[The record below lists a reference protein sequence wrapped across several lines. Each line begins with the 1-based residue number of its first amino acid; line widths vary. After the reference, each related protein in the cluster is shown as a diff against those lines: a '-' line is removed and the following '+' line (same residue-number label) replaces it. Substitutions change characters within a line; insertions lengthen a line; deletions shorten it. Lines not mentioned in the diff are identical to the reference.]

1 MVLGG
6 VMCIAGHRLF
16 KIVQAILGFGV
27 GFLAGMIFTE
37 ITGDGSTIVWII
49 LGLLGGFLAHKL
61 YLVGLFLNSM
71 TLSFF
76 VFAIIFSVAVNS
88 LDTALNMASVSS
100 LVWAI
105 LTVVLNKPLIIL
117 QTAFGGAF
125 IIALCIARSS
135 TLLSLITIVLGS
147 LGVVAQYQPDKLKD
161 AKIPDGV
168 KKAFALFLA
177 LAVKL
182 FGKLIE
188 FIKTSEF
195 LKDLKN
201 KIIAKFNELKQKSS
215 TARANNDN
223 VSNTSNAIIDEKP
236 AELQEVTKTTQENP
250 KPRFDPQ
257 TGERL
262 E

>member
-1 MVLGG
+1 
-6 VMCIAGHRLF
+6 MCIAGHRLF
-16 KIVQAILGFGV
+16 KIVQAVLGFAV
-27 GFLAGMIFTE
+27 GFLVGMIITE
-37 ITGDGSTIVWII
+37 ITGDGSTIMWII
-49 LGLLGGFLAHKL
+49 LGLLGAFLAHKL

-76 VFAIIFSVAVNS
+76 VFVMIFSVVVDS
-88 LDTALNMASVSS
+88 MDTALNMASVSS

-135 TLLSLITIVLGS
+135 TLLLLITIVLGS
-147 LGVVAQYQPDKLKD
+147 LGVIAQYRPDKVKEM
-161 AKIPDGV
+161 KVPDGV
-168 KKAFALFLA
+168 KQAFSLFLA
-177 LAVKL
+177 LVVKL
-182 FGKLIE
+182 FGNLIE

-215 TARANNDN
+215 TARTNNNNTD
-223 VSNTSNAIIDEKP
+223 NTSNSIIDEKP
-236 AELQEVTKTTQENP
+236 AELQEVNSTIQENT

-257 TGERL
+257 TGEKL